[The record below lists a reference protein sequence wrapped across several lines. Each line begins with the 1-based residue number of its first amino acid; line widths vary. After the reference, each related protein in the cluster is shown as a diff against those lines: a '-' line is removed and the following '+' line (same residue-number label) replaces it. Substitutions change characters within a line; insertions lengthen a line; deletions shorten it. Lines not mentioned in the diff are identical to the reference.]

1 MTAEKDPNKWVV
13 SRNRNAALS
22 RARTANTDTERFRTL
37 SNALRDLPTEDDVV
51 EEVGKLWAEAQEK
64 FLTIGRYLVRAKA
77 RFHRTFEATILPQL
91 PFGKGVAYQL
101 RAVAVTVDE
110 GRILEEEIP
119 HSYATAYQL
128 ASLSP
133 ADLDLARKE
142 NLVRR
147 DVLRREVEAFRA
159 KLNAKPSDLGAEL
172 VREWQHLRGEIA
184 RMQARV
190 AEIEQEI
197 GPQLRERGV
206 LVEAQVQG

>member
-1 MTAEKDPNKWVV
+1 MSAERDPKKWVV
-13 SRNRNAALS
+13 SRNRNTVLS
-22 RARTANTDTERFRTL
+22 RVGTVDTDTERFRTL
-37 SNALRDLPTEDDVV
+37 SNALLDLPTENDVV
-51 EEVGKLWAEAQEK
+51 DEVGKLWAEAQEK

-77 RFHRTFEATILPQL
+77 RFPRTFEATILPQL

-101 RAVAVTVDE
+101 RAVAVAVDE
-110 GRILEEEIP
+110 GRIVEEEMP

-128 ASLSP
+128 VSLSP

-159 KLNAKPSDLGAEL
+159 KLNTKNSDLGAEL
-172 VREWQHLRGEIA
+172 FREWQRLRSEIA

-197 GPQLRERGV
+197 GPRLSEGSL
-206 LVEAQVQG
+206 LVEAQTRN